1 LALARA
7 FGAADLD
14 SLGASGDATY
24 FPVPGG
30 LVRYPGWLSW
40 VVSALAFGAVLVLA
54 VLARR
59 RGIVT
64 WGRVAGGFGLALV
77 PILVAPVLAQL
88 LWTGVTAV
96 RPGYAGLLDPYRP
109 LLWRLAVLALSAA
122 VLLTWYALLRRRI
135 GPAALAIGGLLWL
148 ALFGLV
154 LTAFMSGGSY
164 LAALPALFG
173 ALGCLAAL
181 SLRGWWRV
189 LALVVGA
196 AVGVVILV
204 PTVALLFPAL
214 GMAMGG
220 AAGLFA
226 IWLGLAALPLVDL
239 LFPEAGG
246 QRGLDALHAQ
256 RWGALPGLAALVA
269 AVVLVGTAFAV
280 DRFDARHPI
289 PTQLMYA
296 LDAGTGQAW
305 WLSEESTLQDWTSS
319 YVESRTS
326 VSDDFP
332 ALGGD
337 EVWRG
342 PAEAAP
348 LLPPAMEVLSDMT
361 GADGART
368 VRLRVKPQ
376 RNPVRLMSLH
386 VDASS
391 TAVQRAVV
399 AGLPVSAADGAVGDD
414 WSFGMVFHAPP
425 PEGVEV
431 ELVLTPGGGGTGP
444 VRVRIMDGS
453 DGLSGLPGFRPRPSD
468 VGIAGS
474 HTSELVA
481 VAQTYTL

>member
-1 LALARA
+1 ML
-7 FGAADLD
+7 F
-14 SLGASGDATY
+14 
-24 FPVPGG
+24 
-30 LVRYPGWLSW
+30 
-40 VVSALAFGAVLVLA
+40 
-54 VLARR
+54 
-59 RGIVT
+59 
-64 WGRVAGGFGLALV
+64 
-77 PILVAPVLAQL
+77 
-88 LWTGVTAV
+88 
-96 RPGYAGLLDPYRP
+96 
-109 LLWRLAVLALSAA
+109 
-122 VLLTWYALLRRRI
+122 TWYALLRRRI

-173 ALGCLAAL
+173 ALGCIAAL
-181 SLRGWWRV
+181 SLRGWWAV

-220 AAGLFA
+220 AAALFA
-226 IWLGLAALPLVDL
+226 VWLGLAALPLVDL

-319 YVESRTS
+319 YVDSRAP
-326 VSDDFP
+326 VSDEFP

-342 PAEAAP
+342 PAEAAS

-431 ELVLTPGGGGTGP
+431 ELVLRPGRRWHRPGAGAGHGRQRRAGRPAGLPAPPGRRRYRRVAHLRAGGGGADVHAVSRRSRVWFPGSGVP
-444 VRVRIMDGS
+444 VRGDRGRRRC
-453 DGLSGLPGFRPRPSD
+453 PGRPRTRRSRPAAS
-468 VGIAGS
+468 S
-474 HTSELVA
+474 S
-481 VAQTYTL
+481 